1 MADVKKLIIDNV
13 DYDIRD
19 DGAKRLQTAVTEP
32 TSTTGSATVFV
43 DSITQN
49 SEGVISYTTKR
60 ISASIPGTAQYAEAL
75 NPGSKIDGVD
85 YDGSSNI
92 VHYGTTDATG
102 TTGFSVI
109 CPGFGSSNDLAAG
122 ARIIVKFE
130 NNFVT
135 SGAGTTMKI
144 VANSSDTTG
153 TGAIAIQ
160 YRSSPVLGFSAGQV
174 VEFIYDGTVWQR
186 VGDVNTNTTY
196 VFDGTYDASSNKAAT
211 VSTVTTAINALDVSQ
226 VTVGA
231 SKTLASIKEEN
242 GKISVPTPVDINI
255 SASQV
260 GSGTFDAA
268 RIPNISTDKLTAG
281 NNPIPI
287 SMGGTQATSF
297 TSGKVIYYSGVGL
310 ASSNTDNS
318 KLQYINN
325 VTSDIQQQIDAIS
338 GGGTDHI
345 RYYNTDIT
353 FSGDPLAATVDV
365 SPSTYIVGSKT
376 VSAGDILIDSVGNI
390 ASVLIVAS
398 NQASIRLLAT
408 QKLKGT
414 LVGTTLTLGVTLT
427 PVS

>member
-19 DGAKRLQTAVTEP
+19 DGAKRLQTAVTGP

-49 SEGVISYTTKR
+49 SEGVISYTTKK
-60 ISASIPGTAQYAEAL
+60 ISDLIPGTVQYAEAL

-102 TTGFSVI
+102 GTGFSVI
-109 CPGFGSSNDLAAG
+109 CPGFGDTLAAG

-135 SGAGTTMKI
+135 SGAGTTMNIK
-144 VANSSDTTG
+144 ANSGDMTG

-160 YRSSPVLGFSAGQV
+160 YRASPVLGFSAGQV

-186 VGDVNTNTTY
+186 VGDVNTDTTY
-196 VFDGTYDASSNKAAT
+196 VFDGTYNASSNKAAT

-226 VTVGA
+226 VNVGA

-287 SMGGTQATSF
+287 TMGGTQATSF

-345 RYYNTDIT
+345 RYYNTYIT

-365 SPSTYIVGSKT
+365 SSTYIIGSKT